1 MKILFYL
8 MVFHIEAG
16 FSGVNESHSA
26 GDECAGSRPAEHVR
40 EYDSP
45 FLYQWPVC

>member
-16 FSGVNESHSA
+16 FSGVNESYYA
-26 GDECAGSRPAEHVR
+26 GDECTGSWPVEHVR
-40 EYDSP
+40 EHDFP
-45 FLYQWPVC
+45 F